1 MKLKDYKLV
10 AMAFALK
17 QWRISNDISLYRI
30 SKILNIDAH
39 TLARVENAE
48 NVHSEALLRYIEFI
62 ADSDPTYDIFKEWKE
77 DKEMFKNMD
86 KQN

>member
-17 QWRISNDISLYRI
+17 QWRINNDISLYRI

-39 TLARVENAE
+39 ALARVENAE
-48 NVHSEALLRYIEFI
+48 NVHSNRINVCQTFG
-62 ADSDPTYDIFKEWKE
+62 DIGKTTC
-77 DKEMFKNMD
+77 
-86 KQN
+86 